1 MLGKKSLKTLF
12 AILFLATSTITNA
25 NDTTPVNTKYLS
37 NVPQYI
43 SYEKSQGA
51 FCIAENGITANI
63 SVSSSDYEGVRRDAA
78 DLGDDIRKVT
88 GTAAKVTVT
97 NKVAKGAIIVGTIG
111 KSKLIDKLIK
121 SKKLDITGIEGKW
134 ESFVI
139 QTIGNNLVVAG
150 SDKRGTIY
158 GIYDISEKIGVS
170 P

>member
-1 MLGKKSLKTLF
+1 MYLQLQNYNQTSNYERCICPNAY
-12 AILFLATSTITNA
+12 AISTTTNA
-25 NDTTPVNTKYLS
+25 TDTTPVSTKYLS

-43 SYEKSQGA
+43 SYEKGQGT

-63 SVSSSDYEGVRRDAA
+63 CVSSSDYEGVRRAAA

-88 GTAAKVTVT
+88 GTTAKVTVT
-97 NKVAKGAIIVGTIG
+97 DKAAKGAVIIGTIG

-121 SKKLDITGIEGKW
+121 SKKLDVTGIEGKW

-139 QTIGNNLVVAG
+139 QTIDNNLVVAG

-158 GIYDISEKIGVS
+158 
-170 P
+170 